1 MKTNP
6 IKLEK
11 KLKLK
16 FSDQKI
22 FIKSL
27 THKSF
32 DSINNN
38 EKIEFLGDRVLGLI
52 IAKKLLELYPDEKE
66 GVLDKK
72 FASLVNKKKCLEIAK
87 KIELEKYILVLNPK
101 NKKIEIEDKI
111 VADCLEALIG
121 AIYLD
126 KGLNFTEKF
135 ILNLWS
141 EHITASVI
149 TQIDAKTK
157 LQEYSLKIFKVLPIY
172 KLISNTGPRHKP
184 LFKVAVKLKNTK
196 FFTAEG
202 TSKKDAEQNAAS
214 LCLQDIF
221 KKMNWDDSA
230 YLVSKN
236 RYSENSIIAEVFT
249 ENHGKISGI
258 IFGGTSK
265 KIKNY
270 LQIGNKIYVNY
281 NSKSVTRI
289 GYFKIEIL
297 KALTPLYFDQNQKL
311 SCITSAMHLIKL
323 LTAEAQSNKEI
334 FKLIDKFFEILNSE
348 NWIQKYIFW
357 ELELL
362 KLLGYDLELKTMAEK
377 EIVDSEVNYYV
388 KSSTEKK
395 SIPNF
400 LIDEN
405 DMDINLNNLLKGL
418 KLVSDYLEKS
428 ILKPNNLNLPTSRT
442 HFINLLK

>member
-1 MKTNP
+1 
-6 IKLEK
+6 
-11 KLKLK
+11 
-16 FSDQKI
+16 
-22 FIKSL
+22 
-27 THKSF
+27 
-32 DSINNN
+32 
-38 EKIEFLGDRVLGLI
+38 
-52 IAKKLLELYPDEKE
+52 
-66 GVLDKK
+66 
-72 FASLVNKKKCLEIAK
+72 
-87 KIELEKYILVLNPK
+87 
-101 NKKIEIEDKI
+101 
-111 VADCLEALIG
+111 
-121 AIYLD
+121 
-126 KGLNFTEKF
+126 
-135 ILNLWS
+135 
-141 EHITASVI
+141 
-149 TQIDAKTK
+149 
-157 LQEYSLKIFKVLPIY
+157 
-172 KLISNTGPRHKP
+172 
-184 LFKVAVKLKNTK
+184 
-196 FFTAEG
+196 
-202 TSKKDAEQNAAS
+202 
-214 LCLQDIF
+214 
-221 KKMNWDDSA
+221 MNWDDSA

-297 KALTPLYFDQNQKL
+297 KALTPLYFDENQKL

-334 FKLIDKFFEILNSE
+334 FKLIDKFFEILTSE

-400 LIDEN
+400 LIDES
-405 DMDINLNNLLKGL
+405 NLDVNLKNLLKGL

>member
-1 MKTNP
+1 
-6 IKLEK
+6 
-11 KLKLK
+11 
-16 FSDQKI
+16 
-22 FIKSL
+22 
-27 THKSF
+27 
-32 DSINNN
+32 
-38 EKIEFLGDRVLGLI
+38 
-52 IAKKLLELYPDEKE
+52 
-66 GVLDKK
+66 
-72 FASLVNKKKCLEIAK
+72 
-87 KIELEKYILVLNPK
+87 
-101 NKKIEIEDKI
+101 
-111 VADCLEALIG
+111 
-121 AIYLD
+121 
-126 KGLNFTEKF
+126 
-135 ILNLWS
+135 
-141 EHITASVI
+141 
-149 TQIDAKTK
+149 
-157 LQEYSLKIFKVLPIY
+157 
-172 KLISNTGPRHKP
+172 
-184 LFKVAVKLKNTK
+184 
-196 FFTAEG
+196 
-202 TSKKDAEQNAAS
+202 
-214 LCLQDIF
+214 
-221 KKMNWDDSA
+221 MNWDDSA

-297 KALTPLYFDQNQKL
+297 KALTPLYFDENQKL

-334 FKLIDKFFEILNSE
+334 FKLIDKFFEILTSD

-405 DMDINLNNLLKGL
+405 NMDVNLKNLLKGL

>member
-1 MKTNP
+1 
-6 IKLEK
+6 
-11 KLKLK
+11 
-16 FSDQKI
+16 
-22 FIKSL
+22 
-27 THKSF
+27 
-32 DSINNN
+32 
-38 EKIEFLGDRVLGLI
+38 
-52 IAKKLLELYPDEKE
+52 
-66 GVLDKK
+66 
-72 FASLVNKKKCLEIAK
+72 
-87 KIELEKYILVLNPK
+87 
-101 NKKIEIEDKI
+101 
-111 VADCLEALIG
+111 
-121 AIYLD
+121 
-126 KGLNFTEKF
+126 
-135 ILNLWS
+135 
-141 EHITASVI
+141 
-149 TQIDAKTK
+149 
-157 LQEYSLKIFKVLPIY
+157 
-172 KLISNTGPRHKP
+172 
-184 LFKVAVKLKNTK
+184 
-196 FFTAEG
+196 
-202 TSKKDAEQNAAS
+202 
-214 LCLQDIF
+214 
-221 KKMNWDDSA
+221 MNWDDSA
-230 YLVSKN
+230 YLLSKN
-236 RYSENSIIAEVFT
+236 RYSENSIITEVFT

-297 KALTPLYFDQNQKL
+297 KALTPLYFDENQKL

-334 FKLIDKFFEILNSE
+334 FKLIGKFFEILTSD

-362 KLLGYDLELKTMAEK
+362 KLLGYDLELKNMAEK
-377 EIVDSEVNYYV
+377 EIIDSEINYYV

-405 DMDINLNNLLKGL
+405 NLDVNLKNLLKGL

>member
-1 MKTNP
+1 
-6 IKLEK
+6 
-11 KLKLK
+11 
-16 FSDQKI
+16 
-22 FIKSL
+22 
-27 THKSF
+27 
-32 DSINNN
+32 
-38 EKIEFLGDRVLGLI
+38 
-52 IAKKLLELYPDEKE
+52 
-66 GVLDKK
+66 
-72 FASLVNKKKCLEIAK
+72 
-87 KIELEKYILVLNPK
+87 
-101 NKKIEIEDKI
+101 
-111 VADCLEALIG
+111 
-121 AIYLD
+121 
-126 KGLNFTEKF
+126 
-135 ILNLWS
+135 
-141 EHITASVI
+141 
-149 TQIDAKTK
+149 
-157 LQEYSLKIFKVLPIY
+157 
-172 KLISNTGPRHKP
+172 
-184 LFKVAVKLKNTK
+184 
-196 FFTAEG
+196 
-202 TSKKDAEQNAAS
+202 
-214 LCLQDIF
+214 
-221 KKMNWDDSA
+221 MNWDDSA

-297 KALTPLYFDQNQKL
+297 KALTPLYFDENQKL

-334 FKLIDKFFEILNSE
+334 FKLIDKFFEILTSD

-400 LIDEN
+400 LIDES
-405 DMDINLNNLLKGL
+405 NLDVNLKNLLKGL

>member
-1 MKTNP
+1 
-6 IKLEK
+6 
-11 KLKLK
+11 
-16 FSDQKI
+16 
-22 FIKSL
+22 
-27 THKSF
+27 
-32 DSINNN
+32 
-38 EKIEFLGDRVLGLI
+38 
-52 IAKKLLELYPDEKE
+52 
-66 GVLDKK
+66 
-72 FASLVNKKKCLEIAK
+72 
-87 KIELEKYILVLNPK
+87 
-101 NKKIEIEDKI
+101 
-111 VADCLEALIG
+111 
-121 AIYLD
+121 
-126 KGLNFTEKF
+126 
-135 ILNLWS
+135 
-141 EHITASVI
+141 
-149 TQIDAKTK
+149 
-157 LQEYSLKIFKVLPIY
+157 
-172 KLISNTGPRHKP
+172 
-184 LFKVAVKLKNTK
+184 
-196 FFTAEG
+196 
-202 TSKKDAEQNAAS
+202 
-214 LCLQDIF
+214 
-221 KKMNWDDSA
+221 MNWDDSA

-311 SCITSAMHLIKL
+311 SCITSAMQLIKL

-405 DMDINLNNLLKGL
+405 NMDVNLKNLLKGL